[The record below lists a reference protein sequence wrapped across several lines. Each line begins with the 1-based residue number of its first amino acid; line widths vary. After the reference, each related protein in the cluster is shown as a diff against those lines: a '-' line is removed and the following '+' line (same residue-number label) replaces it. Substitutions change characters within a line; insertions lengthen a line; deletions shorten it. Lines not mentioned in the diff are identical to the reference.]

1 MTSQSA
7 TVLTQQ
13 ETFSFF
19 LFALCHCFR
28 PAAGRDRGGRRGREP
43 CRRDGAKSPT
53 VAVDCDA
60 RPPAHVVGMVP
71 VREGG
76 GCGLEV

>member
-28 PAAGRDRGGRRGREP
+28 QAAGRDRGRRRGREP

>member
-1 MTSQSA
+1 MHIPSPFQQRDLGAPLCSALRRGRGVTSQSA

-28 PAAGRDRGGRRGREP
+28 LAAGRDRGRE
-43 CRRDGAKSPT
+43 
-53 VAVDCDA
+53 
-60 RPPAHVVGMVP
+60 
-71 VREGG
+71 REGAVSAG
-76 GCGLEV
+76 WSQITDRRV